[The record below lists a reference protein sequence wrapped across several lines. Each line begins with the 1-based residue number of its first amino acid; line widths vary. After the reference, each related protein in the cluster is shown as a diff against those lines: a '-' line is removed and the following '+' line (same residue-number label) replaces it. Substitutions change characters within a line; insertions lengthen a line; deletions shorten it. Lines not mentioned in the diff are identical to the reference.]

1 MVDYSLN
8 GSFDV
13 YLNGMGKLDSVS
25 GREEFEQD
33 VIVELHYSL
42 LGATGGVNQENLT
55 EKINTI
61 VRRTA
66 VEFEVLDSINRIS
79 VTEHPDEPN
88 TVQLFVEYTSDETFE
103 ETI

>member
-8 GSFDV
+8 NGFDV

-42 LGATGGVNQENLT
+42 LGATGGINQENLK
-55 EKINTI
+55 EKVNTI

-66 VEFEVLDSINRIS
+66 TEFDILDSINRIS
-79 VTEHPDEPN
+79 IREHPDEPN
-88 TVQLFVEYTSDETFE
+88 TVQLFVEYTSNETFE
-103 ETI
+103 ESI